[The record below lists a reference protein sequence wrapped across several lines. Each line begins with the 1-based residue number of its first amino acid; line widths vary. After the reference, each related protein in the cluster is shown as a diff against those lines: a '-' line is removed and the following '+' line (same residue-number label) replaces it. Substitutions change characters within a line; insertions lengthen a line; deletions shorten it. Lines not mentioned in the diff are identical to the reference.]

1 MRQTKV
7 FGCFW
12 IFFFNKTLSRFSILK
27 SEIFFNY
34 IFSLVIYC
42 MYKYEESFFLSIL
55 QTKENKNYTFFVRT
69 KPFRPEND
77 LTIGLINIAVSINQ
91 VFHSSLFSLFEFLT

>member
-1 MRQTKV
+1 MD
-7 FGCFW
+7 
-12 IFFFNKTLSRFSILK
+12 FFFQQNTLTLFYF
-27 SEIFFNY
+27 EIRN
-34 IFSLVIYC
+34 FSLPGTFFLLLFTACTNMKRV
-42 MYKYEESFFLSIL
+42 FFLSIL

-91 VFHSSLFSLFEFLT
+91 VFHSSLFRYLNF

>member
-1 MRQTKV
+1 MVV
-7 FGCFW
+7 FGF
-12 IFFFNKTLSRFSILK
+12 FFFNKTLSRFSILK
-27 SEIFFNY
+27 SEIFHY

-91 VFHSSLFSLFEFLT
+91 VFHSSLFRYLNF

>member
-1 MRQTKV
+1 
-7 FGCFW
+7 
-12 IFFFNKTLSRFSILK
+12 
-27 SEIFFNY
+27 
-34 IFSLVIYC
+34 

-55 QTKENKNYTFFVRT
+55 QTKENKNYTFIVRT